1 MDDNQET
8 ESEDREMEDLCK
20 KIDDDGG
27 GSIEEED
34 IDFVIVWDEKPSD
47 PDWSQNRLTL
57 ITEESF
63 FLNIYLNEGE
73 SEKSS

>member
-20 KIDDDGG
+20 QQDADDA
-27 GSIEEED
+27 SIQEED

-47 PDWSQNRLTL
+47 PDWSQNRLIKMKNL
-57 ITEESF
+57 
-63 FLNIYLNEGE
+63 
-73 SEKSS
+73 

>member
-1 MDDNQET
+1 MDDHQET

-34 IDFVIVWDEKPSD
+34 IEFVIVWEEKPSD
-47 PDWSQNRLTL
+47 PDWSQNRFT
-57 ITEESF
+57 
-63 FLNIYLNEGE
+63 
-73 SEKSS
+73 